1 MIGIQTDEI
10 INKALKSLLTSC
22 QEVLEIKITGS
33 DFLFDYAD
41 RLTFL
46 CHEISSNCKWVIYRF
61 S

>member
-22 QEVLEIKITGS
+22 QEVLENKITGS
-33 DFLFDYAD
+33 DFVFDYVD

-46 CHEISSNCKWVIYRF
+46 CHEISLNCRCVIYRF